1 MATEVV
7 TDWSDELQGWI
18 DRTPQKR
25 MGTPEDIAG
34 AYLYLASDASRYATG
49 TELLIDGGYTAIYA
63 PAPAFYEQRRRVPLY
78 TPPLAVF

>member
-49 TELLIDGGYTAIYA
+49 TELLIDGSYTAI
-63 PAPAFYEQRRRVPLY
+63 
-78 TPPLAVF
+78 